1 MLEHATVD
9 EADLLMFLLCTGVRE
24 AEAAS
29 ACWTDIDLDAK
40 VHKVTEHLNL
50 DYIPKD
56 KEEGNVQLPDVLI
69 ERLRARRAWMPHS
82 RLIFPKGNG
91 MSNGH
96 LLRIIKQLGLRA
108 GANCG
113 HCVNKRGL
121 SCANHPVCSRW
132 IRRCCLN
139 DQAERRLEARTRS
152 GLTWHRSCIYSEV
165 HTVNVYGHRS
175 RTKSAT
181 LTGPHERF
189 SAAPM
194 RLSRMYWSN
203 SLGKTRRSRRPTR
216 F

>member
-121 SCANHPVCSRW
+121 SCANHPVCSHIILHKLRKTSAT
-132 IRRCCLN
+132 RMHKSGTH
-139 DQAERRLEARTRS
+139 ART
-152 GLTWHRSCIYSEV
+152 I
-165 HTVNVYGHRS
+165 
-175 RTKSAT
+175 
-181 LTGPHERF
+181 
-189 SAAPM
+189 M
-194 RLSRMYWSN
+194 RLLRHSDLQTTSR
-203 SLGKTRRSRRPTR
+203 LPG
-216 F
+216 